1 MKFFCLNFVAIIRYK
16 SLNGKKTVAKHNL
29 KYWLFK
35 SKYLV
40 AFAIFLIVIFFVGE
54 SSLINRIEQKRE
66 ITKLKEEIDEYNRK
80 FANDKKVLD
89 ALKHDDNAVK
99 DVARSRYYMRTDD
112 EDIFIIED
120 SVEDEE

>member
-1 MKFFCLNFVAIIRYK
+1 MTEQNSKQQNFKRP
-16 SLNGKKTVAKHNL
+16 NL

-35 SKYLV
+35 VKYLV
-40 AFAIFLIVIFFVGE
+40 ALAIFFFVSAFVGE
-54 SSLINRIEQKRE
+54 SSWINRIEQKRE
-66 ITKLKEEIDEYNRK
+66 IAKLKEEIAEYKRK
-80 FANDKKVLD
+80 FANDKKMLD

-120 SVEDEE
+120 SVEEE